1 MAMEKILKKEN
12 LGDWTAKLDAFD
24 VYMPSFGDE
33 GWAYALMGD
42 RSGANLDFSRTI
54 HSPKNIVF
62 PQREVM
68 FSFQQKKGEPPQ
80 LTETIPNPNPFVVF
94 GVRPCDAKGLT
105 LTDLVFSKEFNDPYY
120 WARRN
125 KGIFVGLVCNEPPS
139 AACFCLSVN
148 GSPHGEEGMD
158 AQMTDLGDRYYVKAL
173 TGKGQEIVRLGG
185 GLFKDKAASDQKA
198 LEQTHAASEKQK
210 QRSINGLK
218 GVEDKLRSMF
228 EAASFWDDRS
238 KACIQCGIC
247 TFLCPT
253 CHCFDMNDEVTCVTP
268 LKGERVRTWDTCQ
281 FPEFTMH
288 SSGHNPRPDNASRLR
303 QRVCHKFQYFFENH
317 GEHQCTGCGRCVS
330 ECPVGIDILA
340 TVNGANDH
348 DA

>member
-1 MAMEKILKKEN
+1 MEKILKKDR
-12 LGDWTAKLDAFD
+12 LSDWVAKLDSYN
-24 VYMPSFGDE
+24 VYAPAFGDE
-33 GWAYALMGD
+33 GWVYEAVEDAKE
-42 RSGANLDFSRTI
+42 AELDFPRTI
-54 HSPKNIVF
+54 HSPKNLVF
-62 PQREVM
+62 PQREVL
-68 FSFQQKKGEPPQ
+68 FSFKQEKGQQPE
-80 LTETIPNPNPFVVF
+80 LTQTIPDPDPFVVF
-94 GVRPCDAKGLT
+94 GVRACDAKGLT
-105 LTDLVFSKEFNDPYY
+105 LTDVVFSKEFEDPYY

-125 KGIFVGLVCNEPPS
+125 KGVFVGLACNEPPS
-139 AACFCLSVN
+139 PACFCLSVE
-148 GSPHGEEGMD
+148 GSPHGEAGMD

-173 TGKGQEIVRLGG
+173 TGKGKEIVKLGG
-185 GLFKDKAASDQKA
+185 ALFKDAAAKDKKDMEKAHA
-198 LEQTHAASEKQK
+198 LAEKHP
-210 QRSINGLK
+210 QRAINGLK

-228 EAASFWDDRS
+228 EASDFWDDGS

-253 CHCFDMNDEVTCVTP
+253 CHCFDMNDEVSSSAP

-330 ECPVGIDILA
+330 ECPVGIDIVA
-340 TVNGANDH
+340 TVNGASDY
-348 DA
+348 DG